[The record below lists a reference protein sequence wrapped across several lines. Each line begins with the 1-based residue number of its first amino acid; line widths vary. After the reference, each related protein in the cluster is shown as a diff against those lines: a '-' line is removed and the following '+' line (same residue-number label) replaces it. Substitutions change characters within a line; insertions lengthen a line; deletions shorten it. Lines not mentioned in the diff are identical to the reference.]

1 MGKKVVNTNV
11 YLYDKIREKVLWWV
25 GAFDTIMDT
34 FAACSDFAK
43 GIGQS
48 DAFMIPCDDEEDTIW
63 FDSEKATK
71 FCFKIKLDV
80 KPAEAVEQ
88 EHKRKYITKKLD

>member
-11 YLYDKIREKVLWWV
+11 YLYDKIREKILWWV
-25 GAFDTIMDT
+25 GTFDTIVDT

-63 FDSEKATK
+63 FDTEGASK
-71 FCFKIKLDV
+71 FCFKIKVAV
-80 KPAEAVEQ
+80 KSADEGDEQ
-88 EHKRKYITKKLD
+88 KQRKYITKKLD